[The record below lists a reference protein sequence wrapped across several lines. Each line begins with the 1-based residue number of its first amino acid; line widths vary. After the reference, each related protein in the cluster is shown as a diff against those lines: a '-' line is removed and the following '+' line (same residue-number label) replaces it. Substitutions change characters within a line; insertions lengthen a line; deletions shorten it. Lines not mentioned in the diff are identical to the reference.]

1 MLIAAPET
9 VTVFKASS
17 FMSGKGNEAR
27 VSAKQLKERGARV
40 RSEQGNVAHACS
52 CFACAF
58 ALVFPEGKGQDRV
71 RKSGN

>member
-1 MLIAAPET
+1 MRNAKEGPVRAMR
-9 VTVFKASS
+9 VH
-17 FMSGKGNEAR
+17 AR
-27 VSAKQLKERGARV
+27 ARV